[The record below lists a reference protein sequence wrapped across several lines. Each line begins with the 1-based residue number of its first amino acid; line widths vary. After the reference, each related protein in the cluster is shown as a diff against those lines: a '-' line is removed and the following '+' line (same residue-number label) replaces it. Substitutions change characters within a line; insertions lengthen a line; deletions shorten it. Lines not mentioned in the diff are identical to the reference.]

1 MPKRPRP
8 PPALPRLTGPQTCWR
23 EKTHEEALKAAL
35 DAGIITAADFSQQV
49 RAHRSAPEQLVQ
61 APTRKRKIRGG
72 ALVQA
77 KCYTGLWEPVIAGPF
92 KDHKEALGA
101 RAEVESGGNA
111 GEWTSN
117 NEGGGSHK
125 YYRCNRHKACPV
137 MLRAKGPKYDVGL
150 EVLDLAHSLELNPK
164 RRKNSPLTFEQ
175 EVEFKDHIE
184 MGVRPGKYH
193 DKLTEEAIANGK
205 RKLDNGGMEGT
216 LPGVCCVIESG
227 GVAGPDSR

>member
-184 MGVRPGKYH
+184 RWAYELANTTTSSQRRRSRTASASWTTEAWRVRCLVVLCH
-193 DKLTEEAIANGK
+193 REWW
-205 RKLDNGGMEGT
+205 
-216 LPGVCCVIESG
+216 S
-227 GVAGPDSR
+227 SRP

>member
-1 MPKRPRP
+1 M
-8 PPALPRLTGPQTCWR
+8 
-23 EKTHEEALKAAL
+23 
-35 DAGIITAADFSQQV
+35 DAGIITVADFSQQV

-117 NEGGGSHK
+117 NEGGGATSTTAATDT
-125 YYRCNRHKACPV
+125 R
-137 MLRAKGPKYDVGL
+137 L
-150 EVLDLAHSLELNPK
+150 VL
-164 RRKNSPLTFEQ
+164 
-175 EVEFKDHIE
+175 
-184 MGVRPGKYH
+184 
-193 DKLTEEAIANGK
+193 
-205 RKLDNGGMEGT
+205 
-216 LPGVCCVIESG
+216 
-227 GVAGPDSR
+227 

>member
-1 MPKRPRP
+1 
-8 PPALPRLTGPQTCWR
+8 
-23 EKTHEEALKAAL
+23 
-35 DAGIITAADFSQQV
+35 
-49 RAHRSAPEQLVQ
+49 
-61 APTRKRKIRGG
+61 
-72 ALVQA
+72 
-77 KCYTGLWEPVIAGPF
+77 
-92 KDHKEALGA
+92 
-101 RAEVESGGNA
+101 
-111 GEWTSN
+111 
-117 NEGGGSHK
+117 
-125 YYRCNRHKACPV
+125 

-216 LPGVCCVIESG
+216 LPGCVVS
-227 GVAGPDSR
+227 